1 MSGEVLVEVEDLH
14 VRFPVH
20 APGSGRRVVDEVRA
34 VDGID
39 LEIRR
44 GETLG
49 VVGESGCGKSTL
61 GNALLRLVEPTAGR
75 VVFDGHDITSMSARQ
90 MRALRRRMAM
100 VFQDPYASLD
110 PRFTIGQTI
119 AEPLDVHRLHE
130 GKQARRERVGELL
143 ELVGLDPRWQGRRP
157 HELSGGQRQRVGIA
171 RALAGEPDLVVC
183 DEPVASLDVSIQ
195 AQVLNL
201 LAGLQRELGLT
212 YVFIAH
218 DLAVVEHLSDRIA
231 VMYLGRIVE
240 EGPADAVVD
249 DAGHPYTEA
258 LLSAIPEPDPPKA
271 RSGRRIV
278 LQGDVPSPT
287 DPPSGCRFR
296 TRCPKVFDACDKI
309 DPDLQPL
316 GDEHRA
322 ACLLHGLVG
331 RPVDDDAVGA
341 GRSG

>member
-1 MSGEVLVEVEDLH
+1 MRRLLALLAAPTPPLFHRRAAPSRGGARPPRRHVLRGAEVSGGGLVEVEDLH

-20 APGSGRRVVDEVRA
+20 APGSGRRVVDEVRT

-201 LAGLQRELGLT
+201 PAGLQRELGLT

-218 DLAVVEHLSDRIA
+218 DLAVRSEGQPSEIQSLMRISYA
-231 VMYLGRIVE
+231 V
-240 EGPADAVVD
+240 
-249 DAGHPYTEA
+249 
-258 LLSAIPEPDPPKA
+258 
-271 RSGRRIV
+271 
-278 LQGDVPSPT
+278 
-287 DPPSGCRFR
+287 F
-296 TRCPKVFDACDKI
+296 
-309 DPDLQPL
+309 
-316 GDEHRA
+316 
-322 ACLLHGLVG
+322 CLKKK
-331 RPVDDDAVGA
+331 
-341 GRSG
+341 